1 MALSDDPQHI
11 AALPGGGGV
20 LGDVADGLAQ
30 LAERANKRKFAGT
43 SHKLI
48 APGRP

>member
-1 MALSDDPQHI
+1 
-11 AALPGGGGV
+11 V

-30 LAERANKRKFAGT
+30 LAERAKRAVRGT

-48 APGRP
+48 DPEPA